1 MAESKEKVWT
11 RICHAEQWP
20 TLASKTFFE
29 KSKTEKTKKVMLKKA
44 KTYKV
49 KVNSIS

>member
-20 TLASKTFFE
+20 TLASGY
-29 KSKTEKTKKVMLKKA
+29 MLDWDGVPYNQEQQKGA
-44 KTYKV
+44 QEMTM
-49 KVNSIS
+49 SLGP